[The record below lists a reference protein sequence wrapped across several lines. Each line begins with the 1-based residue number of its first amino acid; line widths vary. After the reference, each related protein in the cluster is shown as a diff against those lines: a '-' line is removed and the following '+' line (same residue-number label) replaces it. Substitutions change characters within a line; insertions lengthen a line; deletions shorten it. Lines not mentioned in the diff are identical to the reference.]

1 MSINGK
7 TVLGRLLTIVC
18 VLWLAA
24 CAAPEQKPVAH
35 PPVDSLGQQG
45 AGKTIAL
52 LGATGMVG
60 EFVLHEALAQGYK
73 LRVLARTPQ
82 KLDALK
88 NQLVIVKGD
97 ARDKAAIRQL
107 LTGSDII
114 ISALGPVKADG
125 SAADGLSTVASGHIV
140 QSMSELN
147 IERYIVVSGAAVKM
161 PGDHRNL
168 KGWLIEKLAR
178 IAYGSVARDKQS
190 EYEVLAGS
198 TINWTLVRCP
208 VIDRLPYRSDA
219 IATLD
224 TPHSFNVRAGEL
236 ARFMIEQIDSP
247 GFFRQGPFLG
257 SD

>member
-1 MSINGK
+1 MAIEGK
-7 TVLGRLLTIVC
+7 TVLRRLLTIVC

-24 CAAPEQKPVAH
+24 CAAPEQKPVLH
-35 PPVDSLGQQG
+35 QPVEPTGQQG
-45 AGKTIAL
+45 AGKTVAL

-60 EFVLHEALAQGYK
+60 GFVLQEALAQGYS

-88 NQLVIVKGD
+88 NKVVIVKGD
-97 ARDKAAIRQL
+97 ARDKAAIRTL
-107 LTGSDII
+107 LTGSDIV

-125 SAADGLSTVASGHIV
+125 SAADGISTAASGHVV
-140 QSMSELN
+140 QVMNELN
-147 IERYIVVSGAAVKM
+147 IGPYIVVSGAAVRM
-161 PGDHRNL
+161 PGDQRNL
-168 KGWLIEKLAR
+168 KGWLIETLAR
-178 IAYGSVARDKQS
+178 IAYGSVVRDKQS
-190 EYEVLAGS
+190 EYDVLAGS

-208 VIDRLPYRSDA
+208 VIDPQPYRGDA

-247 GFFRQGPFLG
+247 AFSRRGPFLG